1 MANEYD
7 YPVYDAGGR
16 VEMYKEGGKVKAD
29 KRLKDYK
36 RAKADGLDKKTDTR
50 SKKIMAQIEKKK
62 EEALDEKAMRPGIY
76 GARPGKKG
84 ARRPSPQGTARE
96 EAIKKAKAEAKR
108 KKKKK

>member
-16 VEMYKEGGKVKAD
+16 VEMYKEGGKVKED

-62 EEALDEKAMRPGIY
+62 EQALDEKALRPAKY
-76 GARPGKKG
+76 GPKPAKKG
-84 ARRPSPQGTARE
+84 VKKPSPQGTPRE
-96 EAIKKAKAEAKR
+96 EAIKKAK
-108 KKKKK
+108 KKKK

>member
-16 VEMYKEGGKVKAD
+16 VEMYKEGGKVKED

-62 EEALDEKAMRPGIY
+62 EEALDEKAIRPATF
-76 GARPGKKG
+76 GAKKAKKG
-84 ARRPSPQGTARE
+84 VKKVSPQGTPRE
-96 EAIKKAKAEAKR
+96 EAIKKAREKAKR
-108 KKKKK
+108 KKK